1 MAAAPPRRH
10 KPTRVPDGRRIPI
23 DDGSS
28 QDASEEDNDVS
39 DVGSL
44 ISFTAPSLTPSASSS
59 PRLGQ
64 PRPAPTLPLNAILR
78 RTGDKRQQLSESE
91 GVESPTYDGDIE
103 SSSTIGTPIISSYP
117 HDTFR
122 RAASPTPGSN
132 TTSANHIGRAPTPRA
147 MCNHANEKDGR
158 CHCHRAPK
166 DVPVA
171 ESTSLKNPYKHRVTP
186 GMDAGPPRM
195 YELPSELEEHD
206 IRAFVQRA
214 IDGRG
219 EEDGVERW
227 WRTSPAPTDRPVRI
241 YADGVY
247 DLFHFGHAMQLRQA
261 KLSFPRVH
269 LLAGVCSDA
278 LCAENKS
285 PPAMT
290 HAERVAGVRQCRW
303 VDEVVPD
310 APWAPDQAWI
320 DKHRI
325 DYIAH
330 DEIVYPSKDH
340 DDVYAF
346 IKGQGKFLPT
356 RRTPAISTS
365 DLLERIVRGYRE
377 SFFDT
382 KLEKNGQID
391 LLACDVEWDSD
402 FSSNRRQQR
411 RLRAGLESADISQS
425 NSAAPSAPNSG
436 PGTPVKALSSLS
448 VVENA

>member
-10 KPTRVPDGRRIPI
+10 KPTRAAEGRRIPI

-44 ISFTAPSLTPSASSS
+44 ISVTTPSITLS
-59 PRLGQ
+59 PATL
-64 PRPAPTLPLNAILR
+64 PRPGPPRVPPSLPLNAMLR
-78 RTGDKRQQLSESE
+78 RSGDKRQQLSESE

-103 SSSTIGTPIISSYP
+103 SSSTIGTPVTSSYQHESVRHP
-117 HDTFR
+117 
-122 RAASPTPGSN
+122 ASPAPGS
-132 TTSANHIGRAPTPRA
+132 TGTSTNHVGRAPTPRA
-147 MCNHANEKDGR
+147 MANHDDERSGR
-158 CHCHRAPK
+158 CYCNRAPK

-171 ESTSLKNPYKHRVTP
+171 ESAALKNPYKHRVTP
-186 GMDAGPPRM
+186 GPPRM
-195 YELPSELEEHD
+195 YELPEELEEQD
-206 IRAFVQRA
+206 IRSFVQRA

-227 WRTSPAPTDRPVRI
+227 WRTSPPPTDRPVRI

-278 LCAENKS
+278 LCADNKS

-310 APWAPDQAWI
+310 APWAPDQAWL

-365 DLLERIVRGYRE
+365 DLLERIVRGYRD

-402 FSSNRRQQR
+402 FSSNRRQLR
-411 RLRAGLESADISQS
+411 RLRAGLESGDVSQS
-425 NSAAPSAPNSG
+425 NSAAPSAPNSE
-436 PGTPVKALSSLS
+436 PTTPIKALSSLS
-448 VVENA
+448 VAENA